1 MRLPAQG
8 VGANE
13 FMRATG
19 EAKTC
24 VWRWVRRLRESGAYA
39 ALPMGGQKP
48 FIFADER
55 DWLLE
60 RFAAKPDL
68 TLRGV
73 LADRMS
79 FQKERR
85 MSFSGRRMRQGNSTT
100 IAAAAGVST
109 VLWGE
114 PGPIGSSWVVLRVR
128 HLVTGVR
135 LSP

>member
-1 MRLPAQG
+1 
-8 VGANE
+8 
-13 FMRATG
+13 
-19 EAKTC
+19 
-24 VWRWVRRLRESGAYA
+24 
-39 ALPMGGQKP
+39 MGGQKP
-48 FIFADER
+48 FIFADDR

-85 MSFSGRRMRQGNSTT
+85 MSFSGRRVRRRNSTT